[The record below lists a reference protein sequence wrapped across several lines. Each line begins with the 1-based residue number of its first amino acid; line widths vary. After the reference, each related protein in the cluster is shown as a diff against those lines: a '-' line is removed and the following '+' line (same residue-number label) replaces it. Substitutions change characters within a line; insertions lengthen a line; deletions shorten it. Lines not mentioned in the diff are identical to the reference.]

1 MVGVGEESGKNGGDA
16 RGLPE
21 GLHRTGALS
30 VNLVQAMDGRVHLE
44 AQCNFPTPPIEVSD
58 LSRADPRRESCEE
71 AARPRGRVE
80 ADQAA
85 RERVLGAPDSHSG
98 IDGPAVARKDLR
110 LQEDL
115 EVGSRTKLPGD
126 PPPGH

>member
-98 IDGPAVARKDLR
+98 IDGPGRRA
-110 LQEDL
+110 E
-115 EVGSRTKLPGD
+115 GSPSPGGPRGRFQD
-126 PPPGH
+126 KTPG